1 MIRLFSISALAIMLT
16 GFFLIPAVSADD
28 MSCWIEAGDADAY
41 LTVWDLDADGNQLA
55 KIWEGLIEQ
64 GTRKKMMTS
73 NGRIRYFTNI
83 GSQSSSAGVDGTC
96 RNAET
101 ISVP

>member
-1 MIRLFSISALAIMLT
+1 
-16 GFFLIPAVSADD
+16 
-28 MSCWIEAGDADAY
+28 
-41 LTVWDLDADGNQLA
+41 
-55 KIWEGLIEQ
+55 
-64 GTRKKMMTS
+64 MTS